1 MFDASSS
8 SMLPPDRIYA
18 KTAKGR
24 AEVAQRSAML
34 GARERSILI
43 ILDGQKPCT
52 ALSGLLPMP
61 LLAPILEQLEKLE
74 LICALAMPSD
84 RGAAT
89 AEPASAAALPP
100 LEQLPTPAISAD
112 APLPAPLLAAAPAH
126 LAQARATMIA
136 TAERFLGLLAA
147 DVVRQIN
154 ASEGKEQLQRAL
166 AHWHMAMQASK
177 HGRVV
182 AAQHLERIKACLQAS
197 A

>member
-1 MFDASSS
+1 MFDASPGSS
-8 SMLPPDRIYA
+8 LPPDRIYA

-43 ILDGQKPCT
+43 ILDGQKPCA
-52 ALSGLLPMP
+52 ALSELLPMP
-61 LLAPILEQLEKLE
+61 VLAPILDQLEKLE
-74 LICALAMPSD
+74 LIRALAMPPD
-84 RGAAT
+84 RRAAT
-89 AEPASAAALPP
+89 AEVALAAALPP
-100 LEQLPTPAISAD
+100 LEPRPTLASSAD
-112 APLPAPLLAAAPAH
+112 APLPAAAPAN

-136 TAERFLGLLAA
+136 TAERLLGLLAA

-154 ASEGKEQLQRAL
+154 AAEGKDQLQRAL

-182 AAQHLERIKACLQAS
+182 AAQHLERIKAILQMS